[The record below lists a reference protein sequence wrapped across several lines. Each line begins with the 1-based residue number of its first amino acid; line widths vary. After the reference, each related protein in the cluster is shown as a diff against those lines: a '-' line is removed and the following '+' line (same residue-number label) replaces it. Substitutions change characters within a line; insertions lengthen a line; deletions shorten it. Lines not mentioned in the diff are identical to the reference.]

1 MQVERG
7 TVGQVKNTAGYKS
20 PEKDKDK
27 ELYLRH
33 KKYSRILAK
42 RVYELKE
49 TREGVESMCQE
60 MEQIFS
66 EGQRYG
72 EKRGEKRGERRG
84 ELKAKKEAA
93 VSLNEMGLP
102 ADKIAEAVKVSA
114 ATVQKWI
121 GRNTAAAR

>member
-1 MQVERG
+1 
-7 TVGQVKNTAGYKS
+7 
-20 PEKDKDK
+20 
-27 ELYLRH
+27 
-33 KKYSRILAK
+33 
-42 RVYELKE
+42 
-49 TREGVESMCQE
+49 MCQE

-84 ELKAKKEAA
+84 KLKAKKEAA

-114 ATVQKWI
+114 ETVQKWI

>member
-1 MQVERG
+1 M
-7 TVGQVKNTAGYKS
+7 
-20 PEKDKDK
+20 
-27 ELYLRH
+27 
-33 KKYSRILAK
+33 YSRILAK

-49 TREGVESMCQE
+49 TQEGVESMCQE

-72 EKRGEKRGERRG
+72 EKRGERRG
-84 ELKAKKEAA
+84 KLRAKKEAA

-114 ATVQKWI
+114 ETVQKWI